1 MDGMYEDMEGMMDE
15 NGEMMY
21 GEEDEDMDGHD
32 GMGHHEMMGE
42 GDSYGMEGSPEY
54 DDVIILL
61 IVNQCFFR
69 DKMVQ

>member
-21 GEEDEDMDGHD
+21 GEEDDGMEGDD
-32 GMGHHEMMGE
+32 GMGHHDMMGE

-54 DDVIILL
+54 GEVSS
-61 IVNQCFFR
+61 
-69 DKMVQ
+69 